1 MRGEFIQKEQLIP
14 KWALRERFPEGG
26 RLTKT
31 AVGKDVRGE
40 TQCDCPSH
48 AQLGGTTGLNWA
60 EAAGGTLEVLWSLSM
75 HNLLPPHRRPYT
87 RKQEPPKYNTLFLTS
102 S

>member
-60 EAAGGTLEVLWSLSM
+60 EAAGGTLEVSGHSPCTTSYLHIGDPTQENKSL
-75 HNLLPPHRRPYT
+75 
-87 RKQEPPKYNTLFLTS
+87 QNTIPS